1 MATILGQ
8 NGKVKVS
15 NKTIAEVKSFSIEET
30 ADTIDT
36 TVMGDQYKKFRA
48 GKTSW
53 SGSIEA
59 YWDETDTD
67 GQLNFKIGTEINL
80 ELYPDSDDVGKV
92 KYSGIAY
99 ITGITK
105 QLAQDGVGEISFNF
119 QGSGAL
125 SRGFIVADNSNETN
139 NNETNNNETNNGGNE
154 TGNETPPNDDDDLD
168 DGDNNG

>member
-15 NKTIAEVKSFSIEET
+15 DNAIAEVKSFSIEET

-36 TVMGDQYKKFRA
+36 TVMGSQYKEFRA

-59 YWDETDTD
+59 YWDETDTT
-67 GQLNFKIGTEINL
+67 GQLVFKIGTEVNL
-80 ELYPDSDDVGKV
+80 ELYPDSDEVGKT
-92 KYSGIAY
+92 KYSGVAY

-105 QLAQDGVGEISFNF
+105 QVAQDGVGEISFNF

-125 SRGFIVADNSNETN
+125 TRGTVP
-139 NNETNNNETNNGGNE
+139 
-154 TGNETPPNDDDDLD
+154 TP
-168 DGDNNG
+168 

>member
-1 MATILGQ
+1 MSTILGQ

-15 NKTIAEVKSFSIEET
+15 SKTIAEVKSFSIEET

-36 TVMGDQYKKFRA
+36 TVMGSQYKEFRA
-48 GKTSW
+48 GKTAW

-67 GQLNFKIGTEINL
+67 GQLTFLIGTEINL
-80 ELYPDSDDVGKV
+80 ELYPDSDEVGKT

-125 SRGFIVADNSNETN
+125 TRNIVSEENSSESNDNETT
-139 NNETNNNETNNGGNE
+139 NNEKDKNETQNNENLDNEENNS
-154 TGNETPPNDDDDLD
+154 
-168 DGDNNG
+168 